1 MNIKTRANL
10 CLLFSTDSQ
19 QYEKALSHL
28 MSRDPRQFWTSGQW
42 MTEKRGGSDVANG
55 TQTFA
60 VHTEGNR

>member
-19 QYEKALSHL
+19 QYEKALGHL

-60 VHTEGNR
+60 VHIEGNR